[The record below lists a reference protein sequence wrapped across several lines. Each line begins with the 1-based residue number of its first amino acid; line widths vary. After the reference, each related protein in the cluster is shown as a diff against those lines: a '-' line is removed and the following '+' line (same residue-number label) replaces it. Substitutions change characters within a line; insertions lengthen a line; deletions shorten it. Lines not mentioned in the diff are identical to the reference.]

1 MLAAREF
8 CSIRCNWVWAGAFVA
23 AERRSHVGGLIVVD
37 SLLIVVLF
45 LLGVSGFLAYCR
57 ALISVGSLV
66 RGFLAYCSWILLNFY
81 LLKIRV
87 RCAQN
92 SILLYK
98 VFGQWASS
106 YVGWTYGV

>member
-8 CSIRCNWVWAGAFVA
+8 VQSDVIGCGPGLSRRWEEVTCWWAFVRGFFA
-23 AERRSHVGGLIVVD
+23 YCCA
-37 SLLIVVLF
+37 F
-45 LLGVSGFLAYCR
+45 LLGVG
-57 ALISVGSLV
+57 
-66 RGFLAYCSWILLNFY
+66 ILLNFH

-87 RCAQN
+87 RYAQN

-106 YVGWTYGV
+106 YVGWTYGGIESVRTMSLS

>member
-45 LLGVSGFLAYCR
+45 LLGVSGFLT
-57 ALISVGSLV
+57 
-66 RGFLAYCSWILLNFY
+66 YCSWILLNFY

-106 YVGWTYGV
+106 YIGWTYGV